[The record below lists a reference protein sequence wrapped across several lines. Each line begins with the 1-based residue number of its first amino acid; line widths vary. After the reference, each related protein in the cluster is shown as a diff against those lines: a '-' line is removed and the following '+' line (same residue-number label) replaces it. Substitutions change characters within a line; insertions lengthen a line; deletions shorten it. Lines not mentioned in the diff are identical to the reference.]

1 MPRSALTGSR
11 IRERR
16 VYLGLKQAGLA
27 ESCGISPSYLN
38 LIEHNRRRIGGKL
51 LNKIATVLGVEP
63 SALSEGADLVLLD
76 ALRNAADRAP
86 PRGGPDLGEAARAE
100 EFAGRF
106 PGWARLIASQGQRIA
121 ALERTVELLNDRLTH
136 DPFLSASLHDVLSTV
151 TAIHSASGIL
161 ADGGEIDADWQARFH
176 RNIFEDSARLAEAS
190 RGLVNYLDAGANTD
204 RGIVAPPEELE
215 AFLDSRGHHVAAVEA
230 AEPDIAALVE
240 DPLLTSA
247 ASRALAADHLTRA
260 RADAIAMPLEPFSE
274 ALGAVGP
281 DPAAL
286 ASRFGVD
293 LASVFRRIA
302 ALPSASLPGP
312 VGLVICDASGTLTF
326 RRPVDG
332 FPLPR
337 FGAACPLLPLYL
349 ALTRP
354 MAPVRAVVEQPGRDA
369 KRFLTYA
376 VCQTAGVP
384 GFDGPPVFEASMLIL
399 PADTAAIPDEAGIPV
414 GTSCRICP
422 RPDCAAR
429 REPTILSVDA

>member
-16 VYLGLKQAGLA
+16 VYLGLKQAALA
-27 ESCGISPSYLN
+27 ERCGISPSYLN

-51 LNKIATVLGVEP
+51 LNRIAAALGVEP
-63 SALSEGADLVLLD
+63 AALSEGADLVLLD
-76 ALRNAADRAP
+76 ALRSAADRAV
-86 PRGGPDLGEAARAE
+86 PRAGPNAGEAARAE

-106 PGWARLIASQGQRIA
+106 PGWARLIASQGRRIA
-121 ALERTVELLNDRLTH
+121 TLERTVELLNDRLTH

-204 RGIVAPPEELE
+204 RGIVAPQEELE
-215 AFLDSRGHHVAAVEA
+215 AYLEARGHHVAAVEEG
-230 AEPDIAALVE
+230 EPDIDALVE
-240 DPLLTSA
+240 DPSLTSA
-247 ASRALAADHLTRA
+247 GSRALAADHLRRA
-260 RADAIAMPLEPFSE
+260 RADARAMPLEAFGA
-274 ALGAVGP
+274 ALAELGP

-286 ASRFGVD
+286 ARHFSVD
-293 LASVFRRIA
+293 LGAVFRRIA
-302 ALPSASLPGP
+302 ALPKGVAPGP

-376 VCQTAGVP
+376 VCQTAGAL
-384 GFDGPPVFEASMLIL
+384 GFDDPPIFEASMLIL
-399 PADTAAIPDEAGIPV
+399 PAETVPIPEEAAIPV

-422 RPDCAAR
+422 RPGCAAR
-429 REPTILSVDA
+429 REPTILSADG